1 MGNPSSTE
9 MKAKWAAMKHTPTRM
24 GFVRYVHVSTPPAH
38 LPRPQRNHGSVPNVA
53 TGMTYRKAA
62 K

>member
-1 MGNPSSTE
+1 

-24 GFVRYVHVSTPPAH
+24 GFVRYLHVSTPPAH
-38 LPRPQRNHGSVPNVA
+38 LPRSQRNHGTVPNVA

-62 K
+62 KS

>member
-1 MGNPSSTE
+1 MRTPSSMTE
-9 MKAKWAAMKHTPTRM
+9 KAKWQQMKATPRKL
-24 GFVRYVHVSTPPAH
+24 GFVRYLHVSTPPAH
-38 LPRPQRNHGSVPNVA
+38 LPRSQRNHGSVPNVA